1 MREQL
6 IQYVNL
12 LFAGNPD
19 AEDIKQ
25 EILQN
30 TLDRYDDLVS
40 QGKSPEAAYSLAI
53 SGIGDISEIL
63 NGNPIP
69 SSSPATVPDA
79 PVASEKAPKN
89 AKLMRAIA
97 IAMYI
102 CCVIPVIAL
111 GSVGDG
117 TIGVAMMFILIA
129 GATALLIMAGDKDE
143 DEDEQRN
150 ESSKPQP
157 PQQELKKAIS
167 SISGI
172 VTLCVYL
179 AVSFATGAWWI
190 TWLIFPISGAVSGL
204 IKACIDLKEA
214 SKHEN

>member
-12 LFAGNPD
+12 LFAGNPG

-40 QGKSPEAAYSLAI
+40 QGKSPQAAYSLAI
-53 SGIGDISEIL
+53 AGIGDVSELLSGNQIPPSTPISVQET
-63 NGNPIP
+63 
-69 SSSPATVPDA
+69 TVSA
-79 PVASEKAPKN
+79 EKAPKN

-111 GSVGDG
+111 GSIGDG
-117 TIGVAMMFILIA
+117 TIGVAIMFILIA

-143 DEDEQRN
+143 DEEEERN
-150 ESSKPQP
+150 KKSQPQT

-179 AVSFATGAWWI
+179 AVSFSTGAWWI

-204 IKACIDLKEA
+204 VKACIDLKEA